1 VLEHVPGARFRLARA
16 LLYARHTLPVC
27 ICKRERGRGRG
38 GEIVLKADVF
48 VKWVHLS
55 ARGEGGGEASCAV
68 DHNRTEVLLYTLH
81 RYYVCIE
88 RPTAVTDPAR
98 IALLRA
104 TGARITAGVG
114 GGAQ

>member
-1 VLEHVPGARFRLARA
+1 MFLSNGFIYQLGWRV
-16 LLYARHTLPVC
+16 
-27 ICKRERGRGRG
+27 
-38 GEIVLKADVF
+38 GE
-48 VKWVHLS
+48 
-55 ARGEGGGEASCAV
+55 GEASCAV

-114 GGAQ
+114 EGGGKVDSVGIQMQFKFLD